1 MRVSR
6 LMLVTL
12 RDAPAD
18 AEVISHQLLLRGGFI
33 KRVTSGIYAYM
44 PLLLKVIKKITS
56 IVQEELD
63 AKGVSFQI
71 LDMNLDTSTPTGKL
85 MLTLLGGV
93 YQFEREILLERQK
106 IGIEK
111 AQREGKFKGRV
122 PTAKRKTDEIKTLI
136 AEGLKPHQIAAQLNI
151 GDASVYRYR

>member
-1 MRVSR
+1 
-6 LMLVTL
+6 MLSHKKVYQYTNTVFE
-12 RDAPAD
+12 DYVANTVFNTAIPACFWT
-18 AEVISHQLLLRGGFI
+18 E
-33 KRVTSGIYAYM
+33 
-44 PLLLKVIKKITS
+44 KVRY
-56 IVQEELD
+56 EC
-63 AKGVSFQI
+63 A
-71 LDMNLDTSTPTGKL
+71 
-85 MLTLLGGV
+85 LGGV

-151 GDASVYRYR
+151 GVASVYRYR

>member
-1 MRVSR
+1 
-6 LMLVTL
+6 
-12 RDAPAD
+12 
-18 AEVISHQLLLRGGFI
+18 
-33 KRVTSGIYAYM
+33 
-44 PLLLKVIKKITS
+44 
-56 IVQEELD
+56 
-63 AKGVSFQI
+63 
-71 LDMNLDTSTPTGKL
+71 

-122 PTAKRKTDEIKTLI
+122 PTAKRKPDENKTLI

-151 GDASVYRYR
+151 GVASVYRYR